1 MPRSGQSELDSCPL
15 LNLDRQLGI
24 ADQARSWLGLGW
36 AQSRGSAVG
45 RVLVTLSRDL
55 PRFVRQGC
63 FGMMDGMGAVGV
75 SMLRGLQKYSLY
87 VDVGIFVGGVLGM
100 ASLTTDVVQE
110 DGLVFVSQRWVVICI
125 ALAGWMD

>member
-1 MPRSGQSELDSCPL
+1 
-15 LNLDRQLGI
+15 
-24 ADQARSWLGLGW
+24 
-36 AQSRGSAVG
+36 
-45 RVLVTLSRDL
+45 
-55 PRFVRQGC
+55 
-63 FGMMDGMGAVGV
+63 MDGMGAVGV